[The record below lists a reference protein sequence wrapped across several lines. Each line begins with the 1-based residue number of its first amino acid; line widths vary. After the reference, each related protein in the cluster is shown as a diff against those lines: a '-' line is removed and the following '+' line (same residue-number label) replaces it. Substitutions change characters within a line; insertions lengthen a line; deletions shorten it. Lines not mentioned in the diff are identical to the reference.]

1 MTWRRQPLLAAVVQR
16 AAAWVFA
23 LTGSPAAARI
33 GGVPTED
40 LISRF
45 QRGQPL
51 AFEALYDRYKD
62 YAYRIAFSAL
72 RNREEAEDAV
82 QEIFLDLLKAL
93 PDYDV
98 HGPARFETWL
108 YRVAL
113 NRARMRMRRK
123 TLPSAEW
130 EDMEEGL
137 ERLPMPDSE
146 RPERAVIDRESAA
159 ALWRAVDQLPDTH
172 RQPVLMRYRD
182 GMAYEEIASVLGV
195 RLGTVKNHNLGEIYR
210 GAAHE
215 AFRERK
221 SPPPACDGC
230 EVISKCNGGCPLYRV
245 DGLDTNCAAHRLVFQ
260 A

>member
-1 MTWRRQPLLAAVVQR
+1 MTVAVRAYPFGATPVWRRHLVPAGVVR
-16 AAAWVFA
+16 RVATWVFA
-23 LTGSPAAARI
+23 LTGSPAAARA

-45 QRGQPL
+45 QRGQPR

-62 YAYRIAFSAL
+62 YVYRVAFSAL

-98 HGPARFETWL
+98 QGPARFETWL

-113 NRARMRMRRK
+113 NRSRMRMRRK

-137 ERLPMPDSE
+137 ERLPMPDSV
-146 RPERAVIDRESAA
+146 RPERVVIDRESAT
-159 ALWRAVDQLPDTH
+159 ALWRAVDQLPETH

-182 GMAYEEIASVLGV
+182 GLAYDEIASVLGV
-195 RLGTVKNHNLGEIYR
+195 RLGTVKSRLYNAHKKLQALLGEL
-210 GAAHE
+210 G
-215 AFRERK
+215 
-221 SPPPACDGC
+221 S
-230 EVISKCNGGCPLYRV
+230 
-245 DGLDTNCAAHRLVFQ
+245 
-260 A
+260 